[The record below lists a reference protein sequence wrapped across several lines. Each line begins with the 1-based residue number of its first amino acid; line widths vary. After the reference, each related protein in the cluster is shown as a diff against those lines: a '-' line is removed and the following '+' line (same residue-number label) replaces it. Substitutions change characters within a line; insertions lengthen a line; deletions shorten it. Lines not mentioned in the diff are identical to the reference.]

1 LGDEGLASDCL
12 GPLDPELEG
21 SLLSLLFETDELRG
35 IREFAIF

>member
-12 GPLDPELEG
+12 GPELEG
-21 SLLSLLFETDELRG
+21 SLQSLLFETDELRG